1 MLLSHS
7 GVADY
12 LEDLLL
18 ASSGG
23 VVPSSVAQINGQSVL
38 DYMTE
43 YAKTASSGVIE
54 PHADWNAV
62 FANSARQFAGFP
74 NIFTGGYPYFPGADT
89 LNITFANGTSV
100 TGNWQ
105 SLGGNLT
112 GVTSGEDFYNKIVAP
127 PASYQAPASEGVPTS
142 NNLTTLPAVGLP
154 GFPLS
159 PIVVQEG
166 LGDGGF
172 VSGYFINK
180 SSIAVLSIP
189 SFLMQDKLGETAQA
203 AFTEFLAKSKEAGMK
218 KLVIDLQGNGGG
230 SVLLGLDL
238 FKQVRF

>member
-1 MLLSHS
+1 MLLSYS
-7 GVADY
+7 DVADY

-23 VVPSSVAQINGQSVL
+23 VAPSSVARINGQSVL
-38 DYMTE
+38 DYITE
-43 YAKTASSGVIE
+43 YVKTASSGIIE
-54 PHADWNAV
+54 PHADWNYM
-62 FANSARQFAGFP
+62 FANSARQFAGYS
-74 NIFTGGYPYFPGADT
+74 NIFTGGSPYFPGADT
-89 LNITFANGTSV
+89 LNITFANGISV
-100 TGNWQ
+100 TGNWL
-105 SLGGNLT
+105 SFGGNLT
-112 GVTSGEDFYNKIVAP
+112 GVTSGEDFYNKFVAP
-127 PASYQAPASEGVPTS
+127 PASYEAPEGLPTS
-142 NNLTTLPAVGLP
+142 DNLTTLPAVGLP
-154 GFPLS
+154 GFPSS

-189 SFLMQDKLGETAQA
+189 SFDMVDKLGKTAQA

-238 FKQVRF
+238 FKQVRS